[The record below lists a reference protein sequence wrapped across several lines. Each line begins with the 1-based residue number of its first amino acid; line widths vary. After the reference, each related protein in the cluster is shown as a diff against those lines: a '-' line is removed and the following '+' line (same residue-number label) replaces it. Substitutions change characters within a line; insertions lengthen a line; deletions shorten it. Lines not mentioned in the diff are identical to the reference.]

1 MRGRRI
7 LALLPAGLVF
17 LILLPYVILV
27 LGPNLDARLGLQ
39 GFYVGVINII
49 LGGVMMIVGGF
60 FALWSIYVAD
70 DRGRGTPLPLMPTQ
84 ELLIRG
90 PFAYCRNPMT
100 LGTILAYL
108 GLGIMAGTVCGC
120 AMVLALWQRRCCSI

>member
-1 MRGRRI
+1 M
-7 LALLPAGLVF
+7 
-17 LILLPYVILV
+17 
-27 LGPNLDARLGLQ
+27 LGSNLDARLGLQ

-60 FALWSIYVAD
+60 FAMWSIYAQLT
-70 DRGRGTPLPLMPTQ
+70 RGRGTPLPLMPTQ

-100 LGTILAYL
+100 FGTILAYL
-108 GLGIMAGTVCGC
+108 GLGIMA
-120 AMVLALWQRRCCSI
+120 